1 MSTGSTTPAMPP
13 LIEARRLTKHFAMR
27 QGYLRRAASTV
38 RAVDDV
44 SFAAH
49 RGETLGVV
57 GESGCG
63 KSTAARLLLH
73 LVAPR

>member
-1 MSTGSTTPAMPP
+1 MSTGSAAPAMPP

-27 QGYLRRAASTV
+27 KGYLRRATSTV

-44 SFAAH
+44 SFAAY

-57 GESGCG
+57 GE
-63 KSTAARLLLH
+63 
-73 LVAPR
+73 